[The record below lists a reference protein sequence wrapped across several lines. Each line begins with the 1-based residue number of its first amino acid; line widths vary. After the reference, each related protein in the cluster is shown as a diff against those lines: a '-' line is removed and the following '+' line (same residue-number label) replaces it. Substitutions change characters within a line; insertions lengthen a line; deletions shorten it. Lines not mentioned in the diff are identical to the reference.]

1 MKTALIIGSS
11 GLIGKQLLS
20 LLLESKDYDK
30 VIVFNRK
37 EMALNHPKLVQQLID
52 FEDIPSY
59 KNLIKGDDFF
69 CTIGTTIKKAGNKE
83 AFRKVDFSYPKQF
96 AEIAKTNNIKHFL
109 IVSSLGAD
117 VNSSNFYLKTKGE
130 IEQFIINSNIE
141 IVSIFRPSILS
152 GNREE
157 FRLGEKFGLML
168 MKVFSFLFIGNLKKY
183 KPIASET
190 VAQGMFAAAQKNK
203 LGVSIYESDSIK
215 NL

>member
-96 AEIAKTNNIKHFL
+96 AEIAKTNNINPNF
-109 IVSSLGAD
+109 SPNR
-117 VNSSNFYLKTKGE
+117 NSSRFPDNIEGLK
-130 IEQFIINSNIE
+130 IETISILLLIINC
-141 IVSIFRPSILS
+141 SISPLVLR
-152 GNREE
+152 
-157 FRLGEKFGLML
+157 
-168 MKVFSFLFIGNLKKY
+168 
-183 KPIASET
+183 
-190 VAQGMFAAAQKNK
+190 
-203 LGVSIYESDSIK
+203 
-215 NL
+215 